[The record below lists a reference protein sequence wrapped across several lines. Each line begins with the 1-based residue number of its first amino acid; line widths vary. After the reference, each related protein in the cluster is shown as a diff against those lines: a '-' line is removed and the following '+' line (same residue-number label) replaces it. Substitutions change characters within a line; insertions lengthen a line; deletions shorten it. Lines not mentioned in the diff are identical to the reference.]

1 MKRNFKKNKGITLVA
16 LIITIVVML
25 ILVAVSV
32 NILIKSNLLG
42 IAEKTTTKYKAD
54 TENEANMET
63 IEIGGK
69 QYNSIEEYLKTKNNN
84 NNDNTDEKTYTVRFC
99 NYDGTLLQEVNVQE
113 GGTAKYTLEKPTRT
127 TNDSVDTPDI
137 DKLDVVYEFYWW
149 VTNKESN
156 VKADLTNINS
166 NMEVYAYYNEM
177 PGRSVKSV
185 KTISEDGMEFDFI
198 TSDLVLPIYTTY
210 AQASFEEVRE
220 NSKNLTETLNSTDN
234 IDDYTIRNC
243 IAFKCLD
250 NLATQCSENGTV
262 LVLTVNLN
270 MEQNKNYKIFQCL
283 NKEKNADRWT
293 KLSEDNYLINSDRNI
308 KY

>member
-1 MKRNFKKNKGITLVA
+1 
-16 LIITIVVML
+16 
-25 ILVAVSV
+25 
-32 NILIKSNLLG
+32 
-42 IAEKTTTKYKAD
+42 
-54 TENEANMET
+54 MET
-63 IEIGGK
+63 IEICGK
-69 QYNSIEEYLKTKNNN
+69 QYNSIEEYLETKNNN
-84 NNDNTDEKTYTVRFC
+84 NNDKQDKKTYTVRFC
-99 NYDGTLLQEVNVQE
+99 DYDGTLLQEVSVQE
-113 GGTAKYTLEKPTRT
+113 GGTAQYTLEKPTRT
-127 TNDSVDTPDI
+127 STDSVDIPDI
-137 DKLDVVYEFYWW
+137 DRLDIVYEFYWW

-156 VKADLTNINS
+156 VKANLTNINS

-177 PGRSVKSV
+177 PGRPVESV
-185 KTISEDGMEFDFI
+185 KTISEDGMECDFKI
-198 TSDLVLPIYTTY
+198 SDLDLPIYTTY

-220 NSKNLTETLNSTDN
+220 TYKNLTETLNSTDN

-283 NKEKNADRWT
+283 NKENNEDRWT
-293 KLSEDNYLINSDRNI
+293 KLNEDKYSINSDRNI